1 MITFTFPWLPV
12 LLATLAFSFSVS
24 YPLYQHQLLYWFP
37 LSVIVAFCMFFLSFG
52 IQSFVGGF

>member
-1 MITFTFPWLPV
+1 MITLTFPWFPV

-37 LSVIVAFCMFFLSFG
+37 LSVIVAFCMFFLAFG
-52 IQSFVGGF
+52 ILSFVDGF